1 MPPERNGCMSEMERA
16 GGSGRAA
23 DNLPEPSQAEVG
35 GKAPSL
41 SADVLAVAFKG
52 LLGAVPFAGS
62 GLVEVVNRVEQ
73 RHQERRMRYLEE
85 TLRAL
90 GDDVEALKE
99 LLSNDEALAELWL
112 RGFWASEDART
123 KDKIRLLAQVFVD
136 ASQGGRSRISS
147 AHVVLSA
154 VASLEEVHLEVLA
167 DIRHLADQPAPT
179 QGDYAGVAGAQPEA
193 LKERSRLEPDV
204 LRIVINDLAGK
215 HMIREVPRDVYGGT
229 GGSEVWELTS
239 LGTTVGRFLT
249 VVATMARDDESAQ
262 PTG

>member
-1 MPPERNGCMSEMERA
+1 
-16 GGSGRAA
+16 
-23 DNLPEPSQAEVG
+23 
-35 GKAPSL
+35 
-41 SADVLAVAFKG
+41 
-52 LLGAVPFAGS
+52 VPFAGS

-112 RGFWASEDART
+112 RGFWAFEDART

-179 QGDYAGVAGAQPEA
+179 EGDYAGVAVARVA
-193 LKERSRLEPDV
+193 ARF
-204 LRIVINDLAGK
+204 
-215 HMIREVPRDVYGGT
+215 
-229 GGSEVWELTS
+229 GS
-239 LGTTVGRFLT
+239 
-249 VVATMARDDESAQ
+249 
-262 PTG
+262 